1 MIRIAERMNFMAN
14 ATLGR
19 TLRHENADFQI
30 HRDYLNE
37 LNRYLD
43 AEPGEFP
50 DIIDRDGRPL
60 LDEEF
65 PFHDGTG
72 KYMVI
77 QVIPPADMEGNAYAQ
92 AVLFDKNGAELC
104 CSEPEYSLDGEWE
117 IEHDGTLYAVHVVP
131 VERSLEAEQREEKEA
146 RNEPHE
152 SSKNMKVT
160 LDLRPEVLAVFGF
173 GANATA
179 DDVKKRLENFDEI
192 PIIHMETAAG
202 HVTAGMNFIEKESP
216 QAFCCMTPKGSTS
229 EIDVMLADFA
239 EKRDGDVKICVYDD
253 PFSEDYNHEF
263 TLSRQNVIEAMK
275 SIDDYKETDEIKDSK
290 EKTGMTREKAV
301 RIFSNEG
308 CLYDPEE
315 RVLYI
320 PDVVE
325 GGYMHGFQVAHI
337 SLDDAALA
345 IALDKLN
352 ASRTLYTSMQDRS
365 DDLSQWAL
373 ACIPAPSSHAVS
385 EEGYMT
391 FDGFSL
397 DFENPS
403 QELSL
408 SDKQREKIDDAIED
422 YVKDLDEEGILKRLV
437 PEENFTKE
445 LRERHGLNL
454 AVLTEEIQIFAHQNK
469 NVPLKH
475 ASDVAQSARRMG
487 LNILADYAEKYPRE
501 YLELQKSM
509 QVAMKKKDKSLAR

>member
-1 MIRIAERMNFMAN
+1 MAN

-30 HRDYLNE
+30 HRDYFDE

-50 DIIDRDGRPL
+50 DIIDRDGHPL

-72 KYMVI
+72 KYMAI

-104 CSEPEYSLDGEWE
+104 CSRPKYSLDGDWK

-146 RNEPHE
+146 WNEPHE

-202 HVTAGMNFIEKESP
+202 HVTAGMNFIEEEFP

-239 EKRDGDVKICVYDD
+239 EARDGDVKICVYDD

-275 SIDDYKETDEIKDSK
+275 SIDDYKETDETKDSK
-290 EKTGMTREKAV
+290 EKTGTTREEAV

-345 IALDKLN
+345 IELDRLN
-352 ASRTLYTSMQDRS
+352 SSNSQQDRS

-373 ACIPAPSSHAVS
+373 ACIPAPSSCAVS
-385 EEGYMT
+385 EEGHMT

-403 QELSL
+403 PGLSL
-408 SDKQREKIDDAIED
+408 SDEQREKIDDAIED
-422 YVKDLDEEGILKRLV
+422 YVKDLDEKGILKRLV
-437 PEENFTKE
+437 PEKTFVKE
-445 LRERHGLNL
+445 LREQHGLDFG
-454 AVLTEEIQIFAHQNK
+454 VLTEEIQIFSHQKK

-475 ASDVAQSARRMG
+475 AADVAREARRMG
-487 LNILADYAEKYPRE
+487 LTILADYAKKYPRK
-501 YLELQKSM
+501 YLELLKSM